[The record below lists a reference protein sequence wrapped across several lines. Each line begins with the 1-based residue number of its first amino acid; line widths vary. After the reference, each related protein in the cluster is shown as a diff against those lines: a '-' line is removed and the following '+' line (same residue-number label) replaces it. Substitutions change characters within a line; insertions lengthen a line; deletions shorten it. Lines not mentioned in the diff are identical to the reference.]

1 MCIKQRQL
9 YNFCTRLLQASA
21 RFKNKMASLC
31 DYKTFDVSTITVSA
45 PKELKFV
52 NVFDIKTQEGKPVI
66 IVSPK
71 LRLSMGIFAVDFGDS
86 KFRKGQRVTEVANA
100 TKVTLPLSV
109 DLPGEDGYGFLEF
122 MSKVDTRIKQ
132 LLYDNAAKWFKKD
145 DVRFITHN
153 ISDLFTPCV
162 KPAEKYPALFSPKIA
177 INEDK
182 ITTQFFDS
190 EGTFIPD
197 PINFVQQNNMAKVA
211 FEITGI
217 NQVAS
222 SMKFY
227 VNVKA
232 VQVKVFPPENSES
245 PIEHTVTCMI

>member
-1 MCIKQRQL
+1 MKSLSQNANKKL
-9 YNFCTRLLQASA
+9 STSYS
-21 RFKNKMASLC
+21 KMAAIT
-31 DYKTFDVSTITVSA
+31 DYKSFDVSTISVAA

-52 NVFDIKTQEGKPVI
+52 NVFDVKTSEGKPVI

-86 KFRKGQRVTEVANA
+86 KFRKGQRVNEVANA

-109 DLPGEDGYGFLEF
+109 DLPGEDGQGFLDL
-122 MSKVDTRIKQ
+122 MSHIDMRLKQ
-132 LLYDNAAKWFKKD
+132 LIYDNASKWFKKD
-145 DVRFITHN
+145 DVRFITMN
-153 ISDLFTPCV
+153 INDLFTPSV
-162 KPAEKYPALFSPKIA
+162 RPAEKYPALFSPKIS
-177 INEDK
+177 INDDK
-182 ITTQFFDS
+182 ITTMFFD
-190 EGTFIPD
+190 EHGTFIPD

-227 VNVKA
+227 VNVKV
-232 VQVKVFPPENSES
+232 VQVKIYPNENEANQF
-245 PIEHTVTCMI
+245 EHTVTCMI

>member
-1 MCIKQRQL
+1 
-9 YNFCTRLLQASA
+9 
-21 RFKNKMASLC
+21 MASIC
-31 DYKTFDVSTITVSA
+31 DFKTFDVSTITLNA

-52 NVFDIKTQEGKPVI
+52 NVFDVKTNDGKPVV

-109 DLPGEDGYGFLEF
+109 DLPGEDGHAFLEF
-122 MSKVDTRIKQ
+122 MSRVDARIKQ
-132 LLYDNAAKWFKKD
+132 ALYDNASKWFKKD

-153 ISDLFTPCV
+153 INDLFNSSV

-177 INEDK
+177 ISEDR
-182 ITTQFFDS
+182 ITTQFFD
-190 EGTFIPD
+190 EQGTFIPD

-211 FEITGI
+211 FEISNI

-232 VQVKVFPPENSES
+232 IQVKVFPPENAEN
-245 PIEHTVTCMI
+245 PIEHIATCMI

>member
-1 MCIKQRQL
+1 
-9 YNFCTRLLQASA
+9 
-21 RFKNKMASLC
+21 MASIP
-31 DYKTFDVSTITVSA
+31 DYRSFDINSINVSA

-52 NVFDIKTQEGKPVI
+52 NVFDVKTSEGKPVI
-66 IVSPK
+66 VVSPK

-86 KFRKGQRVTEVANA
+86 KFRKGQRVNDVANA

-122 MSKVDTRIKQ
+122 MSYVDARLKQ
-132 LLYDNAAKWFKKD
+132 LIYDNASKWFKKD
-145 DVRFITHN
+145 DVRFITMN
-153 ISDLFTPCV
+153 INDLFTPSV
-162 KPAEKYPALFSPKIA
+162 KPAEKYPALFSPKIS

-182 ITTQFFDS
+182 ITTVFFD
-190 EGTFIPD
+190 EHGTFIPD

-232 VQVKVFPPENSES
+232 VQVKVFPSENDSNMYEQ
-245 PIEHTVTCMI
+245 TVTCMI